1 MCARVHERGLR
12 GNLMMAM
19 SCELRRDRLLR
30 GALAHLIMKSRLQRA
45 AAGPAKLRVAK
56 VGI

>member
-1 MCARVHERGLR
+1 MVVV
-12 GNLMMAM
+12 
-19 SCELRRDRLLR
+19 SCELRRGRLLR